1 MKSLVLARSSP
12 NVDTRT
18 PVGVRP
24 YLYDSC
30 QVVSKVEEHNVVLL
44 TLSEESGRPLLSRA
58 HQLCQ
63 SNGKW
68 SPDSASNHPKPG
80 TLCIAMVP

>member
-1 MKSLVLARSSP
+1 MKSLVSARSSP
-12 NVDTRT
+12 NVDTRIL
-18 PVGVRP
+18 VGVRP

-44 TLSEESGRPLLSRA
+44 TLSEESGRPFLSRA
-58 HQLCQ
+58 HQLRQ
-63 SNGKW
+63 STDKW
-68 SPDSASNHPKPG
+68 SPDPASHHAKPG